1 MSTIY
6 ERLRASERLPGAY
19 EDWSTYREALT
30 DYLCRIIPSD
40 SRILI
45 LGAGGCN
52 DLNLNGLLKQGYDI
66 TLLDRDCSLMEE
78 GLRRQKIKEGRISF
92 LERDVWPIRKELC
105 ETLLLKMQ
113 QRMSIENLCDMIRQG
128 TKASMQETLEIKSVY
143 DYVIAVGFHSQ
154 INSLLPALFQTAI
167 QEGVVNYSLSDRQ
180 KLHRFLVEENDR
192 MIDWLQQQIFS
203 IGQHFVFGLE
213 YSVFAKN
220 DPHCEQLI
228 ALFEQGRAKEALSYP
243 VSRVDGAKQL
253 EQWIGMAYYE
263 KKITIASIRYLIWPF
278 LPEKQYL
285 MVIYECGKC

>member
-30 DYLCRIIPSD
+30 DYLCRIIPSG
-40 SRILI
+40 SHILI

-52 DLNLNGLLKQGYDI
+52 DFDLNRLLKQGYDI
-66 TLLDRDCSLMEE
+66 TLLDRDCSFMEE
-78 GLRRQKIKEGRISF
+78 GLRRQKIKEGEISL

-105 ETLLLKMQ
+105 ETLLLEMQ
-113 QRMSIENLCDMIRQG
+113 QRKSIENLCDTIRQG
-128 TKASMQETLEIKSVY
+128 TKASMQHTLDVKTVY

-154 INSLLPALFQTAI
+154 INSLFPALFHAAV
-167 QEGVVNYSLSDRQ
+167 QEGIATYSLSDRQ

-192 MIDWLQQQIFS
+192 MVDWLQQQIYPV
-203 IGQHFVFGLE
+203 GQHFVFGME
-213 YSVFAKN
+213 YSAFAKN
-220 DPHCEQLI
+220 DPRCEQLI

-243 VSRVDGAKQL
+243 VSRVEGAKQL
-253 EQWIGMAYYE
+253 EQWIGTAYYE
-263 KKITIASIRYLIWPF
+263 KRITIHSIRYLIWPF

>member
-52 DLNLNGLLKQGYDI
+52 DLDLNRLLQQGYDI
-66 TLLDRDCSLMEE
+66 TLLDRECSLMEE

-113 QRMSIENLCDMIRQG
+113 QRMSIENLCDTIRQG
-128 TKASMQETLEIKSVY
+128 TKASMQETLEMKSVY

-154 INSLLPALFQTAI
+154 INSLFPALFQTAI
-167 QEGVVNYSLSDRQ
+167 QESTILYQTDKNYTAFLWRKMTGWLTGCSSRSFPLDSILCLAWSIAHLLKTILVVSS
-180 KLHRFLVEENDR
+180 
-192 MIDWLQQQIFS
+192 
-203 IGQHFVFGLE
+203 
-213 YSVFAKN
+213 
-220 DPHCEQLI
+220 
-228 ALFEQGRAKEALSYP
+228 
-243 VSRVDGAKQL
+243 
-253 EQWIGMAYYE
+253 
-263 KKITIASIRYLIWPF
+263 
-278 LPEKQYL
+278 
-285 MVIYECGKC
+285 

>member
-1 MSTIY
+1 
-6 ERLRASERLPGAY
+6 
-19 EDWSTYREALT
+19 
-30 DYLCRIIPSD
+30 
-40 SRILI
+40 
-45 LGAGGCN
+45 
-52 DLNLNGLLKQGYDI
+52 
-66 TLLDRDCSLMEE
+66 
-78 GLRRQKIKEGRISF
+78 
-92 LERDVWPIRKELC
+92 
-105 ETLLLKMQ
+105 
-113 QRMSIENLCDMIRQG
+113 MSIENLCDTIRQG
-128 TKASMQETLEIKSVY
+128 TKASMQETLEMKLVY

-154 INSLLPALFQTAI
+154 INSLFPALFQIAI

-192 MIDWLQQQIFS
+192 MVDWLQQQIFS

-213 YSVFAKN
+213 YSAFAKN
-220 DPHCEQLI
+220 DPRCEQLI

-263 KKITIASIRYLIWPF
+263 KKIKIASIRYLIWPF